1 MSEDLYGPGIS
12 DENEVATILEIKA
25 TIAPIL
31 IKFDSVSL
39 ACNDG
44 KETSVAR
51 LEFSYFRLFSPSCR
65 RYGRAE
71 LASGVT
77 MQNNFDMRRLRLKN
91 RRFDGKRATKIE
103 VRRYPN
109 RDICHVVSSLW
120 PP

>member
-1 MSEDLYGPGIS
+1 MCIR
-12 DENEVATILEIKA
+12 
-25 TIAPIL
+25 
-31 IKFDSVSL
+31 DS
-39 ACNDG
+39 
-44 KETSVAR
+44 SVAR

-109 RDICHVVSSLW
+109 RDTCHVVSSLW